1 MLLEEKN
8 LCLAGFGS
16 FNEQHEKTFQA
27 RKRVISRGKRSLLL
41 PKNHAAL
48 QAALPSRIK
57 WHAFA
62 DAVDEVHPVSFPCSF
77 VALPA
82 CSVLNMRSF
91 AVE

>member
-8 LCLAGFGS
+8 LCLSGFGS

-57 WHAFA
+57 CMRLPTLLMKCIQCNCLVLLSHY
-62 DAVDEVHPVSFPCSF
+62 
-77 VALPA
+77 LPA
-82 CSVLNMRSF
+82 VCSICVLSQ
-91 AVE
+91 